1 MSEVDPQLIKRYR
14 EAVYRVCD
22 ANSRMEFRVENEN
35 PELDQLLD
43 ARGIQTAAFLT
54 AHNPGSRVL
63 SPAANHLA
71 HQELLKELADNGL
84 CWLAGEGADVTGE
97 WLAETSVMVFGIDH
111 SAATALAKQFG
122 QNAYIWIQRGETPHL
137 VLTRCR
143 TP

>member
-14 EAVYRVCD
+14 AAVYRVCD
-22 ANSRMEFRVENEN
+22 ATRCMEFRVENEN
-35 PELDQLLD
+35 SELDQLLD

-63 SPAANHLA
+63 SPAENHLA
-71 HQELLKELADNGL
+71 HQELLKALADNGL
-84 CWLAGEGADVTGE
+84 CWLAGEGAVVTDE

-111 SAATALAKQFG
+111 SAATALARQFG
-122 QNAYIWIQRGETPHL
+122 QNAYIWIQRGETPQL

>member
-14 EAVYRVCD
+14 EAVYRVWD

-43 ARGIQTAAFLT
+43 ARGIRTAAFLT

-63 SPAANHLA
+63 SPAENQLA
-71 HQELLKELADNGL
+71 HQALLKELADNGL
-84 CWLAGEGADVTGE
+84 CWLAGEGADATGE
-97 WLAETSVMVFGIDH
+97 WSAETSVMVFGIDH
-111 SAATALAKQFG
+111 SAATALARQFG

-143 TP
+143 TA